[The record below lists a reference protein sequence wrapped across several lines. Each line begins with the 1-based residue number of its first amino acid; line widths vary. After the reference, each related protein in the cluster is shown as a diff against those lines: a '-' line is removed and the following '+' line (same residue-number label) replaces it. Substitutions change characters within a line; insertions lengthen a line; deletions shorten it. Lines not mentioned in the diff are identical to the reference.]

1 MALRVLQVI
10 VPRDKSTEIFNALD
24 DGGWNYYYV
33 SGIDNTVIMITA
45 DAKGMESVIEQL
57 KSLGVGREYG
67 VFYLTSPISALP
79 KPAKEIGLT
88 LERASRDEIM
98 SVIERAGRLS
108 GNYIMLVILSAILA
122 AFGLLANNVAVI
134 IGSMV
139 VAPLMG
145 PITSTA
151 IGTVL
156 SDRRIFE
163 DGVKA
168 ELVGI
173 VLAILVGFLLAK
185 IFPGATLTTEI
196 LARAQPTI
204 AEFVLAIISGLAA
217 AVCLTGGI
225 EAALVGVAIAASL
238 MPPATN
244 VGIGLGM
251 GNHAISLGSA
261 FLLLV
266 NIFSIN
272 LACTLMFWVQGIRPV
287 VTRRRIVAARVL
299 RRRVVTVVLA
309 LLVLSIPISLTTQG
323 IYEQARITPAATLAA
338 YSQAWST
345 GSIVAYININYD
357 RTNKVAV
364 MQLTL
369 YSDKDV
375 NSDFASTVSSITM
388 LTTGIPTLT
397 FVNVIKVSSIS
408 FLLG

>member
-1 MALRVLQVI
+1 MALRALQVV
-10 VPRDKSTEIFNALD
+10 VPRDKSDEILSFLK
-24 DGGWNYYYV
+24 GGEWDYSYV
-33 SGIDNTVIMITA
+33 SGVDNTIILITA
-45 DAKGMESVIEQL
+45 GAREIESVIEQL
-57 KSLGVGREYG
+57 RSLGVGREYG
-67 VFYLTSPISALP
+67 AFYLTSLLSTLP
-79 KPAKEIGLT
+79 QPVKAKELT
-88 LERASRDEIM
+88 LERASKDEIM
-98 SVIERAGRLS
+98 SVIERAGKLS
-108 GNYIMLVILSAILA
+108 GNYILLVVLSAVLA
-122 AFGLLANNVAVI
+122 ALGLLANNVAVI

-151 IGTVL
+151 IGTVM

-173 VLAILVGFLLAK
+173 GLAILVGFLLTK
-185 IFPGATLTTEI
+185 IFPGASPTTEI

-238 MPPATN
+238 MPPAAN

-251 GNHAISLGSA
+251 GNPTISLGSA

-272 LACTLMFWVQGIRPV
+272 LACTLMFWIQGIRPV
-287 VTRRRIVAARVL
+287 AVRRRRVAARLL
-299 RRRVVTVVLA
+299 RRRVITVILA

-323 IYEQARITPAATLAA
+323 IYEQARVTPVATMAA
-338 YSQAWST
+338 YSQAWSAGGIIT
-345 GSIVAYININYD
+345 SLSVKYD

-369 YSDKDV
+369 YSDKPIDG
-375 NSDFASTVSSITM
+375 DFALKVSYITTI
-388 LTTGIPTLT
+388 TTGIPTLT
-397 FVNVIKVSSIS
+397 MANVIQVSSIG
-408 FLLG
+408 FLIG